1 MEKLVINDV
10 TPRVQ
15 YEANGETT
23 KFSFTF
29 AVFDASDLQVWLNE
43 QLQDTGYGVSLSD
56 MQGGSVTFM
65 TPPTS
70 GTTVTLVR
78 NMAYNQ
84 EADFTQSGYLRRDV
98 LQDEFSRVFA
108 MIQQLAENVSRS
120 VTVSVWSDVDPREI
134 ISQVEYLYADK
145 ENIDAVASVVPD
157 IGTIAD
163 NIDDV
168 KTTAE
173 NIAAIL
179 DAPNQAAASSVSATA
194 AAGSAT
200 AAAESAATA
209 EQWAI
214 GQPTEPAEFSAKAWA
229 GQSKTNADNGLAAIN
244 ARIADFEAN
253 GEAVI
258 STDMRYFNVVTASE
272 YAALPAEKKTAA
284 YFYIVIPG

>member
-108 MIQQLAENVSRS
+108 MMQQLAENVSRS
-120 VTVSVWSDVDPREI
+120 VTVSVWSDADPREI

-145 ENIDAVASVVPD
+145 ENIDAVASVVPE

-163 NIDDV
+163 NMDGV

-173 NIAAIL
+173 NIASIL
-179 DAPNQAAASSVSATA
+179 DAPNQALASATSA
-194 AAGSAT
+194 QASAGSAAL
-200 AAAESAATA
+200 AAASASECA
-209 EQWAI
+209 E
-214 GQPTEPAEFSAKAWA
+214 
-229 GQSKTNADNGLAAIN
+229 
-244 ARIADFEAN
+244 RIADFEAN
-253 GEAVI
+253 GSAVV

-284 YFYIVIPG
+284 YFYIVVPDEGA